1 MWNWTKFHLIK
12 QLYTKPSTQTTNTY
26 SNKKK
31 KLKES
36 KKHKRIINVEKLF
49 YSEQYLMIWV
59 MLKDYSKTFV
69 ISLHSEENVVNLV
82 MDMSLHQVSLLISLI
97 GLSWRRS
104 SYHYVISRN
113 SNNYCLSRNCLKFQ
127 VFSQNGG
134 QGNL

>member
-1 MWNWTKFHLIK
+1 
-12 QLYTKPSTQTTNTY
+12 
-26 SNKKK
+26 
-31 KLKES
+31 
-36 KKHKRIINVEKLF
+36 
-49 YSEQYLMIWV
+49 MIWV